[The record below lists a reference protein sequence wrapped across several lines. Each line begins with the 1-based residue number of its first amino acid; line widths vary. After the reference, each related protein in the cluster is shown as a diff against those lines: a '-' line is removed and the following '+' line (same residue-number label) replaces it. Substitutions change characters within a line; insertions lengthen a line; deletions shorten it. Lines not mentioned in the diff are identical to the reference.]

1 MRSIALVTDSS
12 AALPAATLEQLKA
25 EGGFSLVELPVTVG
39 DRALNDLPTDQID
52 AAIALAHVQGE
63 QVLTSGVAPGTL
75 VDAYEHLA
83 AQGYTAI
90 ISVHLSGELS
100 GTCDAARLAAQLVDV
115 PVVVVDSLNLAM
127 GLGEPVLRLHRLLAR
142 EQDLEQATAV
152 AEELCA
158 SVELFFFIPTL
169 DALKRGGRVSP
180 ALAMVGQMFQIQPVA
195 TVLDGKLHYVER
207 PRTTSKAIERLAA
220 LTEQASSERAGELP
234 LDVPLKDREAAN
246 LLRRQGQVVAI
257 HYSGNEEQAREF
269 QKTLGSIASG
279 AVLTPLPPVLSAHAG
294 LGALAAVIF

>member
-63 QVLTSGVAPGTL
+63 QVLTSGIAPGTL

-169 DALKRGGRVSP
+169 DA
-180 ALAMVGQMFQIQPVA
+180 
-195 TVLDGKLHYVER
+195 
-207 PRTTSKAIERLAA
+207 
-220 LTEQASSERAGELP
+220 
-234 LDVPLKDREAAN
+234 
-246 LLRRQGQVVAI
+246 
-257 HYSGNEEQAREF
+257 
-269 QKTLGSIASG
+269 
-279 AVLTPLPPVLSAHAG
+279 
-294 LGALAAVIF
+294 

>member
-127 GLGEPVLRLHRLLAR
+127 GLGEPVL
-142 EQDLEQATAV
+142 
-152 AEELCA
+152 CA

-180 ALAMVGQMFQIQPVA
+180 TLAMVGQMFQIRPVA

-207 PRTTSKAIERLAA
+207 PRTTSKAIERLVA

-246 LLRRQGQVVAI
+246 LLRRQGEVVAI

-269 QKTLGSIASG
+269 QKALGSIASG

>member
-63 QVLTSGVAPGTL
+63 QVLTSGIAPGTL

-180 ALAMVGQMFQIQPVA
+180 ALAMVGQMFQIRPVA

-234 LDVPLKDREAAN
+234 LDVPLKDRDAAN

>member
-12 AALPAATLEQLKA
+12 SALPAHTLELLKA

-39 DRALNDLPTDQID
+39 DRALNDLPADQVD

-63 QVLTSGVAPGTL
+63 QVLTSGVAPGAL
-75 VDAYEHLA
+75 ADAYEQLA
-83 AQGYTAI
+83 VQGYSAI
-90 ISVHLSGELS
+90 ISVHLSGHLS
-100 GTCDAARLAAQLVDV
+100 GTCDAARLAAQLVEI
-115 PVVVVDSLNLAM
+115 PVVVVDSLTLAM
-127 GLGEPVLRLHRLLAR
+127 GLGEPVARLHRLLAH
-142 EQDLEQATAV
+142 EHNVEQATAL

-158 SVELFFFIPTL
+158 ATELFFFIPTL

-180 ALAMVGQMFQIQPVA
+180 ALAMVGQMFQIRPVA

-207 PRTTSKAIERLAA
+207 PRTTSKAIERLTA
-220 LTEQASSERAGELP
+220 LTEQASAQRAGELP
-234 LDVPLKDREAAN
+234 LDVPLKDRESSD

-269 QKTLGSIASG
+269 QLALGSIASE
-279 AVLTPLPPVLSAHAG
+279 AVLTPLPAVLSAHAG

>member
-269 QKTLGSIASG
+269 QKALGSIASG

>member
-12 AALPAATLEQLKA
+12 SAIPAPTLELLKA
-25 EGGFSLVELPVTVG
+25 EGGFSLVELPVSVG
-39 DRALNDLPTDQID
+39 DRALNDLPADQVD

-63 QVLTSGVAPGTL
+63 QVLTSGVAPGAL
-75 VDAYEHLA
+75 VDAYEQLA
-83 AQGYTAI
+83 AQGYSAI
-90 ISVHLSGELS
+90 ISVHLSGHLS
-100 GTCDAARLAAQLVDV
+100 GTCDAARLAAQLVEI

-127 GLGEPVLRLHRLLAR
+127 GLGEPVVRLHRLLAH
-142 EQDLEQATAV
+142 EHNVEQATAL

-158 SVELFFFIPTL
+158 ATELFFFIPTL

-180 ALAMVGQMFQIQPVA
+180 ALAMVGQMLQIRPVA

-207 PRTTSKAIERLAA
+207 PRTTAKAIDRLAA
-220 LTEQASSERAGELP
+220 LTEQASAQRAGELP
-234 LDVPLKDREAAN
+234 LDVPLNDKESAN
-246 LLRRQGQVVAI
+246 LLRRQGKVVAI

-269 QKTLGSIASG
+269 KETLGSIASG

-294 LGALAAVIF
+294 VGALAAVIF

>member
-12 AALPAATLEQLKA
+12 AALPAATLEHLKA

-39 DRALNDLPTDQID
+39 DRALNDLPADQID

-63 QVLTSGVAPGTL
+63 QVLTSGVAPGAL
-75 VDAYEHLA
+75 VDAYEQLA
-83 AQGYTAI
+83 AQGYSAI

-115 PVVVVDSLNLAM
+115 PVVVVDSLSLAM

-142 EQDLEQATAV
+142 EQDLEQATAL

-158 SVELFFFIPTL
+158 STELFFFIPTL

-180 ALAMVGQMFQIQPVA
+180 ALAMVGQMFQIRPVA

-207 PRTTSKAIERLAA
+207 PRTTTKAIERLAA

-234 LDVPLKDREAAN
+234 LDVPLKDRESAN

-269 QKTLGSIASG
+269 QQTLGSIASG

>member
-1 MRSIALVTDSS
+1 M
-12 AALPAATLEQLKA
+12 
-25 EGGFSLVELPVTVG
+25 
-39 DRALNDLPTDQID
+39 
-52 AAIALAHVQGE
+52 
-63 QVLTSGVAPGTL
+63 
-75 VDAYEHLA
+75 
-83 AQGYTAI
+83 
-90 ISVHLSGELS
+90 
-100 GTCDAARLAAQLVDV
+100 

>member
-180 ALAMVGQMFQIQPVA
+180 TLAMVGQMFQIRPVA

-207 PRTTSKAIERLAA
+207 PRTTSKAIERLVA

-246 LLRRQGQVVAI
+246 LLRRQGEVVAI

-269 QKTLGSIASG
+269 QKALGSIASG

>member
-63 QVLTSGVAPGTL
+63 QVLTSGIAPGTL

-180 ALAMVGQMFQIQPVA
+180 ALAMVGQMFQIRPVA

>member
-12 AALPAATLEQLKA
+12 AALPAATLEQLKT

-39 DRALNDLPTDQID
+39 NRALNDLPTDQID

-180 ALAMVGQMFQIQPVA
+180 ALAMVGQMFQIRPVA

>member
-39 DRALNDLPTDQID
+39 DRALNDLPADQID
-52 AAIALAHVQGE
+52 ATIALAHVQGE
-63 QVLTSGVAPGTL
+63 QVLTSGIAPGTL

-180 ALAMVGQMFQIQPVA
+180 ALAMVGQMFQIRPVA

-269 QKTLGSIASG
+269 QKALGSIASG

>member
-180 ALAMVGQMFQIQPVA
+180 ALAMVGQMFQIRPVA

-207 PRTTSKAIERLAA
+207 PRTTSKAIERLVA

-234 LDVPLKDREAAN
+234 LDVPLKDREVAN
-246 LLRRQGQVVAI
+246 LLRRQGEVVAI

-269 QKTLGSIASG
+269 QKALGSIASG